1 MARITAVID
10 FGSNSVRLVLFQ
22 RTSRFGFK
30 VIHESKQRVRIGEGA
45 YHNGGVLQ
53 EKPMERAILALL
65 GFKSIMNSFKVRKV
79 LAIATS
85 ALRDAPNRNIFLNR
99 VRKEVGI
106 NLKVIDGKKEALL
119 GGIASANLLHLSK
132 GVTVDIGGGSTEF
145 ALFENRRVLDTFSLN
160 LGTVRLKELFSQN
173 SDIEGAR
180 KHIRQELENLPKEF
194 RYPTLVA
201 IGGTLR
207 ALAKV
212 IQKRNSY
219 PIDRLHGYRY
229 SYPIERDFI
238 NSTIYSSNS
247 ELLEMGIKQ
256 NRLDVIRWGVLIFQ
270 EIAELFEVDE
280 VVTSGVGIR
289 EGIFLFDILRSSGR
303 RFPTNFNPSI
313 RNILDEFQVDDIKVI
328 KHAVRTANTL
338 FDILQPHLNLDSKF
352 RQLITYSA
360 KLLEIGIKV
369 NFYENSKNGF
379 YLIINRL
386 IYGISHEDSL
396 LVALLVRFSSKSKIA
411 DEVLQRYRD
420 LLPPKSE
427 IDHLHAIIYITK
439 LLLSDY
445 APKSNFH
452 FAYRD
457 NRLEIRIYN
466 PALFQMVIEK
476 FQPLEHLEI
485 ELIPEFEDDK

>member
-1 MARITAVID
+1 M
-10 FGSNSVRLVLFQ
+10 
-22 RTSRFGFK
+22 
-30 VIHESKQRVRIGEGA
+30 
-45 YHNGGVLQ
+45 
-53 EKPMERAILALL
+53 
-65 GFKSIMNSFKVRKV
+65 
-79 LAIATS
+79 
-85 ALRDAPNRNIFLNR
+85 
-99 VRKEVGI
+99 
-106 NLKVIDGKKEALL
+106 
-119 GGIASANLLHLSK
+119 
-132 GVTVDIGGGSTEF
+132 
-145 ALFENRRVLDTFSLN
+145 
-160 LGTVRLKELFSQN
+160 
-173 SDIEGAR
+173 
-180 KHIRQELENLPKEF
+180 
-194 RYPTLVA
+194 
-201 IGGTLR
+201 
-207 ALAKV
+207 
-212 IQKRNSY
+212 
-219 PIDRLHGYRY
+219 
-229 SYPIERDFI
+229 
-238 NSTIYSSNS
+238 
-247 ELLEMGIKQ
+247 
-256 NRLDVIRWGVLIFQ
+256 IFQ

-360 KLLEIGIKV
+360 KLLEIGVKV

-386 IYGISHEDSL
+386 IYGISHDDTL

-420 LLPPKSE
+420 LLPLKSE
-427 IDHLHAIIYITK
+427 IDHLHAITYITK